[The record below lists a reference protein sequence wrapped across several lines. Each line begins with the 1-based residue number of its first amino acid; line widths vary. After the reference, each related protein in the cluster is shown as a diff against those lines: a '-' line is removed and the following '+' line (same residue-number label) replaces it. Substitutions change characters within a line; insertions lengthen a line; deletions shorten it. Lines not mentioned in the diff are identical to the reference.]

1 MIFRNEILLTVIIIA
16 NLVSLSCSNNHDK
29 TITSAEFVESTGCPV
44 IKFDTTY
51 HDFGTLIQG
60 EQVSYTFKFENT
72 GTSNLI
78 INDAY
83 STCGCTVPDYSKEPL
98 APGEEGKI
106 EVIFNS
112 EGKRGLQY
120 KTVTFNLNTKIK
132 EKTLTIKAN
141 VLENNYK
148 S

>member
-1 MIFRNEILLTVIIIA
+1 MILKNEILLSVIIIA
-16 NLVSLSCSNNHDK
+16 NMVSLSCSNNHDK
-29 TITSAEFVESTGCPV
+29 TITGAELVESTGYPV
-44 IKFDTTY
+44 IRFDTTY

-60 EQVSYTFKFENT
+60 EQVSFTFKFANT
-72 GTSNLI
+72 STSNLI

-98 APGEEGKI
+98 APGKEGKI
-106 EVIFNS
+106 EVVFNS
-112 EGKRGLQY
+112 EGKIGLQY
-120 KTVTFNLNTKIK
+120 KTVTLKLNTKIK
-132 EKTLTIKAN
+132 ERTLTIKAN

>member
-1 MIFRNEILLTVIIIA
+1 MILRNEILLSVIIIA
-16 NLVSLSCSNNHDK
+16 NLVSLFCSNNHDK
-29 TITSAEFVESTGCPV
+29 TITSADLVESTGCPV
-44 IKFDTTY
+44 IRFDTTY
-51 HDFGTLIQG
+51 HDFGTLVQG
-60 EQVSYTFKFENT
+60 EQASFTFKFKNI

-98 APGEEGKI
+98 ALGKEGRI
-106 EVIFNS
+106 EVVFNS

-120 KTVTFNLNTKIK
+120 KTVTLKLNTKIK
-132 EKTLTIKAN
+132 ERTLSIKAN

>member
-1 MIFRNEILLTVIIIA
+1 MDIKKYSLLPFLIIVIIL
-16 NLVSLSCSNNHDK
+16 NLSCSNNYNK
-29 TITSAEFVESTGCPV
+29 KISNTNTVEDSGYP
-44 IKFDTTY
+44 IMKFDTSY

-60 EQVSYTFKFENT
+60 EQVAFTFKFKNI

-83 STCGCTVPDYSKEPL
+83 STCGCTVPNYSKQPL
-98 APGEEGKI
+98 APGKEGKI
-106 EVIFNS
+106 EVVFNS

-120 KTVTFNLNTKIK
+120 KTVTLKLNTQIK
-132 EKTLTIKAN
+132 EKSLIIKAN

>member
-1 MIFRNEILLTVIIIA
+1 MDTRKNILHIVIIITIIL
-16 NLVSLSCSNNHDK
+16 NLSCSRNNDNRSTK
-29 TITSAEFVESTGCPV
+29 KDMVEHVGYPV
-44 IKFDTTY
+44 IKLDTMY
-51 HDFGTLIQG
+51 HDFGTIVQG
-60 EQVSYTFKFENT
+60 EQVAFTFKFKNT

-78 INDAY
+78 IKDAY
-83 STCGCTVPDYSKEPL
+83 ATCGCTVPNYSKEPL
-98 APGEEGKI
+98 PPGYEGKI

-120 KTVTFNLNTKIK
+120 KTVTLKLNTQIK